1 LYLQIYFFSKACR
14 EEATVVG
21 ANVPAM
27 ERSPAEDQSL
37 VLRDFL
43 PYLLNRAGI
52 KTGQSFAQDLQA
64 FGLTLTDWRILIA
77 LSQADNQRLLELAEI
92 VVTDVSTLSRQV
104 AALQRAGLI
113 LRKRDRNDGRA
124 LRLALSAKARHLL
137 LRTIPIA
144 RMHERVAV
152 RGISDADLA
161 TLRRCTSIIYHNL
174 QAFDAEADQDRVETA
189 LGI

>member
-1 LYLQIYFFSKACR
+1 
-14 EEATVVG
+14 
-21 ANVPAM
+21 M
-27 ERSPAEDQSL
+27 ERSAAESHKL
-37 VLRDFL
+37 ILLDFL

-77 LSQADNQRLLELAEI
+77 LSQAENQRLLELAEI

-144 RMHERVAV
+144 RMHERIAV
-152 RGISDADLA
+152 RGINDEDLA
-161 TLRRCTSIIYHNL
+161 TLRRCASIIYHNL
-174 QAFDAEADQDRVETA
+174 EAFDDEADRSRVEAA
-189 LGI
+189 LGG